1 MLQLLKS
8 VLGRVVPVKRLTL
21 YFSGLQEQTYK
32 LCSRAEIMCMLH
44 NTDEID
50 FLKSA
55 VLSFCGSFVLFH
67 YLFCASMTKII
78 VSCHN

>member
-32 LCSRAEIMCMLH
+32 LCGRAEIMCMLH
-44 NTDEID
+44 HTDEID
-50 FLKSA
+50 LIKKNVLTFLW
-55 VLSFCGSFVLFH
+55 
-67 YLFCASMTKII
+67 II
-78 VSCHN
+78 PTVIE